1 MEILV
6 TGAKGQLGSEIRYL
20 TKKKVKSFIGKVK
33 FTFIDVKDLDL
44 GNSEAVIDYFTQNRF
59 DYIINCAAYTAVD
72 KAETEK
78 DLAYLINS
86 VCVKNIVSTLTEKT
100 KLIHLSTD
108 YVFNGQSY
116 LPYTEEMQTNP
127 KSVYGMSKLM
137 GESEAL
143 KHDHTMI
150 IRTSW
155 LYSSHGKNFVKTI
168 SKLSKEKQELK
179 VVFDQIGNPT
189 FARDLAKAI
198 TEILDYSIKTNDF
211 KSGIYHFSNEGVC
224 SWYDLAKEI
233 VYLNKSNCSI
243 LPIESKDYPT
253 LATRPFYSVLN
264 KNKIKT
270 DFNIS
275 IPHWKDSLIN
285 FFKEFKDK

>member
-1 MEILV
+1 MKILV
-6 TGAKGQLGSEIRYL
+6 TGANGQLGSELKYL
-20 TKKKVKSFIGKVK
+20 TKKKVKSFIKGVN
-33 FTFIDVKDLDL
+33 FTFIDIKNLDL
-44 GNSEAVIDYFTQNRF
+44 GNSEAVKEYFTSNTF

-86 VCVKNIVSTLTEKT
+86 VSVKNIVSTLTEKT
-100 KLIHLSTD
+100 KFIHISTD

-116 LPYTEEMQTNP
+116 SPYTEEMQTNP

-143 KHDHTMI
+143 KHEKTII

-155 LYSSHGKNFVKTI
+155 LYSKHGNNFVKTI
-168 SKLSKEKQELK
+168 HKLSKEKEELK

-189 FARDLAKAI
+189 YARDLAKAI
-198 TEILDYSIKTNDF
+198 IEILDFSIKTEDF

-233 VYLNKSNCSI
+233 INLNNSNCSI
-243 LPIESKDYPT
+243 MAIETKDYPT
-253 LATRPFYSVLN
+253 PATRPFYSVLN
-264 KNKIKT
+264 KSKIKSE
-270 DFNIS
+270 FNIT

-285 FFKEFKDK
+285 FFKEFKG